1 MIKSGKVRG
10 QAETIEKW
18 VFFTAAVSTE
28 YDKGTAVCYDRDYG
42 TDTDVEGD
50 RDNQVEPPSSSNNHR
65 FAGVL
70 VDQVSFSSVQTEK
83 WVKIYEP
90 GGFAEIALYQDTVV
104 NVGRISFL
112 HNGGVNTARFGQMGF
127 PGRGSAIP
135 YQTVTNALESDIDG
149 LGVIDATDMI
159 TLTVTDSSDF
169 DLETSKV
176 LVLAGENDGTATLAP
191 GLYGIASITDAT
203 HIVLDSMIADVVSTG
218 TITVS
223 FVVIDGDNPTCLAYL
238 EDGEESGGVDWLSPL
253 NAGQVGIA
261 YSPYGKTYVGGV
273 GTLAA
278 DCDVTFADG
287 LVFGQKKGF
296 FIAGVLGTS
305 DFTLD
310 FVVNGNQQDGSALTE
325 ILTMDDI
332 GDAVYLE
339 WWGVWHPIGLAVG
352 ATEG

>member
-10 QAETIEKW
+10 QAEVIEKW
-18 VFFTAAVSTE
+18 VLFTAAVSTV
-28 YDKGTAVCYDRDYG
+28 YDKGTAVCYNRDYG

-70 VDQVSFSSVQTEK
+70 VDSVSFSSVQTEK

-104 NVGRISFL
+104 NVGRVSFL
-112 HNGGVNTARFGQMGF
+112 HSGGVNTARFGQMGF

-135 YQTVTNALESDIDG
+135 MQTVTNSLENDYDG

-159 TLTVTDSSDF
+159 TLTVTDSADF
-169 DLETSKV
+169 EVGVSRV
-176 LVLAGENDGTATLAP
+176 LMLAGENDGTATFAP

-203 HIVLDSMIADVVSTG
+203 HIVLDSMVADVVSTS

-223 FVVIDGDNPTCLAYL
+223 FVVIDGENPTCLAYL
-238 EDGEESGGVDWLSPL
+238 EDGVESGGVDWVSPL
-253 NAGQVGIA
+253 NAGQVGLA
-261 YSPYGKTYVGGV
+261 YSPYGKTYIPGI

-287 LVFGQKKGF
+287 LLFGQRKGF
-296 FIAGVLGTS
+296 FVIGVIGGN
-305 DFTLD
+305 DVTLD
-310 FVVNGNQQDGSALTE
+310 FVVNGRQLDGSALTE
-325 ILTMDDI
+325 VLGMDAV
-332 GDAVYLE
+332 GDAWYGE
-339 WWGVWHPIGLAVG
+339 WMGSWRTIGLVG